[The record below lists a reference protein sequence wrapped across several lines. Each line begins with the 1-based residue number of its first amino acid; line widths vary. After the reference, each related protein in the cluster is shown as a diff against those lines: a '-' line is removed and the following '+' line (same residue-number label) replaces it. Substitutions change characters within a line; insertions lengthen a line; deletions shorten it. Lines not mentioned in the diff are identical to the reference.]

1 MAHVCRLEFYGFN
14 NGFFEKLIGRQHR
27 SFRFSENRVF
37 CTHFG
42 DKQTDEQTNRWTASM
57 RKAAFVIARGGLI
70 RQVVVVS
77 TSSSVIALSNIVNAE
92 CNMF

>member
-1 MAHVCRLEFYGFN
+1 MSAVLNFMGSTMDSLKSLLVVN
-14 NGFFEKLIGRQHR
+14 TD
-27 SFRFSENRVF
+27 RFVFQKIAFF

-57 RKAAFVIARGGLI
+57 RKAVFVIARGGLI